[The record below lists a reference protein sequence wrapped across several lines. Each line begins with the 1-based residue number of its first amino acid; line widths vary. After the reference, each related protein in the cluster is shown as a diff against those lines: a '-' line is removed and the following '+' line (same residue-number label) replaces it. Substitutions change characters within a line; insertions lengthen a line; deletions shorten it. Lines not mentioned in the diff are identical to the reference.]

1 MKFTDGYLL
10 GAGTVALI
18 AGSFIAGSVATA
30 VVLSRAV
37 KADPEMKRII
47 AKRVAEGAIDAMVG
61 NEK

>member
-10 GAGTVALI
+10 GAGTVTLI

-37 KADPEMKRII
+37 KADPEMKRTI